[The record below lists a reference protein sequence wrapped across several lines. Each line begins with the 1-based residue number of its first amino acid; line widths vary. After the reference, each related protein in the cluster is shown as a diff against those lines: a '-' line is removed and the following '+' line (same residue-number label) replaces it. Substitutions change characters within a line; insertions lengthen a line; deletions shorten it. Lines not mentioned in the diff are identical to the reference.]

1 MSLDLLPEDCF
12 AHILSLT
19 SPRDAC
25 RLSLV
30 SLAVQSVA
38 DSDAVWEKFLP
49 SDYEEILSRLVWKV
63 VYSSKK
69 ELFFRLCNIPHLIDG
84 GRKSFSLE
92 KSTSKKSYMLSAREL
107 SITWAGNPLYWSW
120 KPLLQS
126 RFPEVAELRTI
137 SWLEIRGKINTRMIS
152 PKTIYGAYLI
162 VKFVDRAYGLDS
174 SPSEVSLEVGDV
186 VKSQGTVYLRCK
198 ENKNKQCLERMY
210 FLNRIEAL
218 RSRVYRGRERKERV
232 VREREDGWFE
242 IELGSF
248 YNVGGGDDNNDNKEV
263 RMCLKEVKGEH
274 LKGGLIVEGIEIR
287 PQN

>member
-30 SLAVQSVA
+30 SLTVQSVA
-38 DSDAVWEKFLP
+38 DSNAVWEKFLP

-69 ELFFRLCNIPHLIDG
+69 ELFF
-84 GRKSFSLE
+84 
-92 KSTSKKSYMLSAREL
+92 
-107 SITWAGNPLYWSW
+107 
-120 KPLLQS
+120 